1 MTDDNELETIRTI
14 IDAAKVAVLTTTS
27 EQGEL
32 HSRPL
37 AVLADEFE
45 GSLWFFTADPS
56 PKSAD
61 IARNPQVNVAYA
73 DDKGY
78 LSIAGTASI
87 ERNQTRIDQLWTPMA
102 EAWFENGK
110 DDPSVALLRVDA
122 RSAEYWSS
130 DKPGIVRAFE
140 IAKAVVTK
148 SAPDV
153 GENRTVAL

>member
-122 RSAEYWSS
+122 RSAEYWST

-140 IAKAVVTK
+140 IAKAIVTK
-148 SAPDV
+148 TQPDV